1 MLDVHLRR
9 FGRVM
14 HRVVSVPMS
23 GMGVMRRLFVSAR
36 IIMLCGLLMVS
47 GRMLMVLGRL
57 PVMFCC
63 FSGHGCLLADLMNVV
78 KRFPKIAWVYYP
90 VVNCA

>member
-14 HRVVSVPMS
+14 HRVMMMPMR
-23 GMGVMRRLFVSAR
+23 GMGVVRCLFVSTS
-36 IIMLCGLLMVS
+36 IIMLCGLLVVS

-57 PVMFCC
+57 PVMFSC
-63 FSGHGCLLADLMNVV
+63 FFGHGCLLADLNVV
-78 KRFPKIAWVYYP
+78 KTFSEVRMALLPG
-90 VVNCA
+90 C